1 MAGQRALV
9 LIYDIRGFTAASR
22 RVSTHDLGAF
32 ATGAHRAILDLFAA
46 HPPTFVK
53 HLGDG
58 HLLLWE
64 TSNPPDPA
72 LLADVV
78 AGAAKAR
85 TAFAAYI
92 AGREA
97 AGEHLPRHVGVG
109 VAFGEVARADDY
121 YGVALNLA
129 ARLQN
134 LARPEG
140 LALDRNVFEA
150 VAARDERLRAAFKR
164 EKVRLKGLGSTVV
177 WVDRPFSWGRLLR
190 ASAPVTVPL
199 LAATTFVGLCDLG
212 AALPFGA
219 AVRRGL
225 DGLEL
230 SFGRPVRDE
239 AEVEAALRRVRGAL
253 VDRML
258 ALQTP
263 THFFPDKFTVEAA
276 PEFDV
281 WSSSQA
287 ATALLRAPET
297 PLDRARRCVEGLR
310 AAFAPER
317 FIERDGVVHGWLRQ
331 TGATHTE
338 AEPCLWTNAALA
350 LALGRPGVVPDA
362 ERPGVLALLA
372 KAQEA
377 ALTFRPL
384 ETGAWNIFPRQKLP
398 DRFSPY
404 STSLAL
410 LALLETRAAGLPF
423 AGSVARRDD
432 VLARTAAFVGKTFLV
447 EGETL
452 GWRRTADPDDTIS
465 PGLSLQN
472 YALLLRAEQEAGIP
486 LPPAVAAA
494 LPQVLARLSGAS
506 MRQPPDAGEFA
517 AEFVNHEGRAD
528 AKTEMINLLWH
539 PWAVEACRRWLDRD
553 ARAPGDRA
561 DRFRVRRALGHL
573 VVDLADDALV
583 EATKGYIFVAS
594 ETLYAFAGAGAGAT
608 R

>member
-1 MAGQRALV
+1 MSGQRALV

-22 RVSTHDLGAF
+22 RISTHDLGAF

-64 TSNPPDPA
+64 TSNPPDPS

-109 VAFGEVARADDY
+109 VAFGEVSRADDY

-140 LALDRNVFEA
+140 LALDRNVFET
-150 VAARDERLRAAFKR
+150 VAAHDARLRTAFTR
-164 EKVRLKGLGSTVV
+164 AKVRLKGLGSTVV
-177 WVDRPFSWGRLLR
+177 WVDRPFSWGRILR
-190 ASAPVTVPL
+190 AGAVWAAPVV
-199 LAATTFVGLCDLG
+199 AATAYVGLCDFDTP
-212 AALPFGA
+212 LPFGDR
-219 AVRRGL
+219 VRWAL
-225 DGLEL
+225 DSLGR
-230 SFGRPVRDE
+230 SVGRPVHDD
-239 AEVEAALRRVRGAL
+239 AAVADALHRVRADL

-258 ALQTP
+258 AVQTKGD
-263 THFFPDKFTVEAA
+263 FFPDSFTPGDD

-287 ATALLRAPET
+287 TAAVLRAPEL
-297 PLDRARRCVEGLR
+297 PLDRARRCLAGLR

-331 TGATHTE
+331 QGATYTE

-362 ERPGVLALLA
+362 ERASVLALLER
-372 KAQEA
+372 AQAA

-384 ETGAWNIFPRQKLP
+384 ETGAWNIFPRQKRP
-398 DRFSPY
+398 ERHSPY

-410 LALLETRAAGLPF
+410 LMLLETRAAGLPF
-423 AGSVARRDD
+423 AGSVARRDE
-432 VLARTAAFVGKTFLV
+432 VLARTAAFVGASFLPDGAV
-447 EGETL
+447 P
-452 GWRRTADPDDTIS
+452 GWRRTADPNDTVS
-465 PGLSLQN
+465 PGLTFQN
-472 YALLLRAEQEAGIP
+472 YALLLRAERDAGIP

-494 LPQVLARLSGAS
+494 LPDALERLARVS
-506 MRQPPDAGEFA
+506 MAQPPDAGEFA
-517 AEFVNHEGRAD
+517 ADFVDHEGRAD
-528 AKTEMINLLWH
+528 RKTEMINMLWY
-539 PWAVEACRRWLDRD
+539 PWAVLACRGWLERD
-553 ARAPGDRA
+553 ARLRGPAA
-561 DRFRVRRALGHL
+561 HRFRVRRALGHL
-573 VVDLADDALV
+573 VVDHGGDAFA

-594 ETLYAFAGAGAGAT
+594 ETLYAFSDTPGP